1 MAWLSKVAQSFS
13 GTQSICCSPASVR
26 QNIQIPCIKFH
37 QLLVCLQK
45 TLMTQFIQT
54 IREYT
59 FQTFTSFHLAQY
71 KCPERYFHKK
81 KYIIDSLQFTGL
93 RHFDSPSNPCAT
105 NWFSGLALCLSIER
119 AREAKPREARAT
131 AFSHVLVNFHLKYLN
146 NLPRHV
152 RGHFHL
158 THVSLLA
165 CYTRRTKKRK
175 ERLFV
180 VYIANRK

>member
-13 GTQSICCSPASVR
+13 ETQSIFCSPASVR
-26 QNIQIPCIKFH
+26 QNIPIPCIKFC

-81 KYIIDSLQFTGL
+81 ILETDILSIPDNLLVSAILILPVTLAPLTGFRVSL
-93 RHFDSPSNPCAT
+93 CAYRL
-105 NWFSGLALCLSIER
+105 NAHERQNREKRGQQPLVMCLSI
-119 AREAKPREARAT
+119 
-131 AFSHVLVNFHLKYLN
+131 FISN
-146 NLPRHV
+146 
-152 RGHFHL
+152 
-158 THVSLLA
+158 
-165 CYTRRTKKRK
+165 
-175 ERLFV
+175 
-180 VYIANRK
+180 I